1 MLDVA
6 KFDQYFKIAE
16 KNLQVNRKFGK
27 IHLIESHLV
36 RLNDRTGILSLLGR
50 FLARNYERL
59 FRKITL
65 NRMTFGQIENPF
77 QNKTIRTIR

>member
-6 KFDQYFKIAE
+6 QFDQYFKIAE
-16 KNLQVNRKFGK
+16 KNLQVNRNFGK